1 MISKINKK
9 VKDKNHKSNF
19 SKNFKVC
26 LLYTSDAADD

>member
-19 SKNFKVC
+19 SKNFKV
-26 LLYTSDAADD
+26 LKNNKSK